1 MIQALFQSGKRF
13 RSGNLTVYRNSEPA
27 KIPGGYLAAYIISSE
42 AGCAVERNRI
52 KRWLREDFRKQQEI
66 GRLEGTFLIRFRG
79 IAAETSHERLRR
91 ELDKACNSIGI
102 DG

>member
-13 RSGNLTVYRNSEPA
+13 RSGNLTVYRDSEPA
-27 KIPGGYLAAYIISSE
+27 KIPGGYLAAYIISAE
-42 AGCAVERNRI
+42 AGGAVERNRI
-52 KRWLREDFRKQQEI
+52 KRWLREDFRKQQEL

-79 IAAETSHERLRR
+79 IVAEISHERLRR
-91 ELDKACNSIGI
+91 ELDKACNSIRI